1 MSRRPI
7 ALTLY
12 RVATGLAEPLAPWL
26 LRTRARRGKEDPSR
40 LGERMGRPGRA
51 RPEGPLLWIHGASVG
66 ESLSHL
72 PLVERMA
79 RERPDVNVLVT
90 SGTRTS
96 AQLLAQRLPAAAI
109 HQFAPLDAPAAARRF
124 LEHWRP
130 DLAIFVESELWPNLL
145 VAAREQGVRLALLGA
160 RISERSARRWGR
172 APTSAAALLEGFDL
186 IYAQDQ
192 DTRDWIEDLGVEVT
206 GRLDLKRAAG
216 PLACDQ
222 VALTAMRR
230 EIGDRPVV
238 LGASTHAGEEAL
250 LAEAA
255 AGCDPRPLLVIVPRH
270 PERGAE
276 AAAALRTHGW
286 TAARRSLGETLAGDA
301 DAYVADTLGELGLFF
316 RLADVVV
323 MGGGFI
329 EGLSG
334 HNPLEPA
341 RLGKPVISGPHVD
354 AFAETYADLTADRAV
369 LIARDKGELAAALQ
383 ALIADPRLAQALGER
398 GRASAERG
406 AEGFDQAWR
415 GLLKLLPQP

>member
-1 MSRRPI
+1 MSRRPL

-12 RVATGLAEPLAPWL
+12 RLATGVAEPIAPWL
-26 LRTRARRGKEDPSR
+26 LRARARRGKEDQTR
-40 LGERMGRPGRA
+40 LDERMGRSSVR
-51 RPEGPLLWIHGASVG
+51 RPEGLLLWIHGASVG

-79 RERPDVNVLVT
+79 RERPDVSVLVT
-90 SGTRTS
+90 SGTLTS
-96 AQLLAQRLPAAAI
+96 AQLLAQRLPATAI
-109 HQFAPLDAPAAARRF
+109 HQFAPLDAPGAARRF
-124 LEHWRP
+124 LAHWRP
-130 DLAIFVESELWPNLL
+130 DLAVFVESELWPNLL
-145 VAAREQGVRLALLGA
+145 TAAREQGVRLALLGA

-172 APTSAAALLEGFDL
+172 ARTSAATLLSGFDL
-186 IYAQDQ
+186 IYAQNQ
-192 DTRDWIEDLGVEVT
+192 DTRDWIEDLGVEVA

-222 VALTAMRR
+222 AALAAMRR
-230 EIGDRPVV
+230 EVGDGLVV

-250 LAEAA
+250 LAEAST
-255 AGCDPRPLLVIVPRH
+255 GCDPRPLLVIVPRH
-270 PERGAE
+270 PERGAD
-276 AAAALRTHGW
+276 AVAALRTHGW
-286 TAARRSLGETLAGDA
+286 IAARRSLGEALASDT

-323 MGGGFI
+323 IGGGFV

-354 AFAETYADLTADRAV
+354 AFAETYADLTADRAILV
-369 LIARDKGELAAALQ
+369 ARDKSELATALQ
-383 ALIADPRLAQALGER
+383 ALLADPRLAQALGER

-406 AEGFDQAWR
+406 AAGFDQAWR
-415 GLLKLLPQP
+415 DLLQLLPPP

>member
-1 MSRRPI
+1 M

-12 RVATGLAEPLAPWL
+12 RMATGLAEPIAPWL
-26 LRTRARRGKEDPSR
+26 LRRRASRGKEDSVR
-40 LGERMGRPGRA
+40 LGERLGRTGLA
-51 RPEGPLLWIHGASVG
+51 RPEGRLVWVHGASVG

-72 PLVERMA
+72 PLLERMA
-79 RERPDVNVLVT
+79 RERPEVNILVT
-90 SGTRTS
+90 SGTLTS
-96 AQLLAQRLPAAAI
+96 AQLLAQRLPDGAI
-109 HQFAPLDAPAAARRF
+109 QQYAPVDTPGATRRF
-124 LEHWRP
+124 LDHWRP
-130 DLAIFVESELWPNLL
+130 DLAVFVESELWPNLL
-145 VAAREQGVRLALLGA
+145 FAARERGVRLALLGA
-160 RISERSARRWGR
+160 RISERSARRWRR
-172 APTSAAALLEGFDL
+172 ARTSAAALLAGFDV

-192 DTRDWIEDLGVEVT
+192 ETRDWIEDLGAEVA

-222 VALTAMRR
+222 VALAAMQQETGGRS
-230 EIGDRPVV
+230 VV

-250 LAEAA
+250 LADAA
-255 AGCDPRPLLVIVPRH
+255 AACEPKPLLVIAPRH

-276 AAAALRTHGW
+276 VAEALREQGW
-286 TAARRSLGETLAGDA
+286 AVARRSQGEALSGDG

-323 MGGGFI
+323 MGGSLVV
-329 EGLSG
+329 GLSG

-369 LIARDKGELAAALQ
+369 LIAKDKDELAAGLKAL
-383 ALIADPRLAQALGER
+383 LADPRLASALGER

-406 AEGFDQAWR
+406 AEGFDHAWR
-415 GLLKLLPQP
+415 DLLQRLPAS